1 MRLRTR
7 LITGVLVLLF
17 SSGLMAE
24 DREATQAAL
33 DRACERAR
41 QLHLLPERERLIRQC
56 LSEPGKDRA
65 SCERKYAHYGARAG
79 KRPALHYDLPA
90 CQRAFEYQR
99 SYRRAD

>member
-7 LITGVLVLLF
+7 LITAVLMLLF
-17 SSGLMAE
+17 SAGLMAE
-24 DREATQAAL
+24 DREATQAVL
-33 DRACERAR
+33 DRACELAR
-41 QLHLLPERERLIRQC
+41 QLHLIPERERLIRQC
-56 LSEPGKDRA
+56 LEEPGRDRA
-65 SCERKYAHYGARAG
+65 RCERKYANYGARAG